1 MPLLPGKNNVGH
13 NIAEMESNGHPRDQS
28 IAAALRV
35 ARKARAE
42 GGDVDRQANLAKF
55 MEGNHPLAP
64 HVLYHGTTKDFSRF
78 NTSPEPNALSA
89 ARNVLGAWF
98 TDSPEKANSFA
109 SVAPEGSNVMPV
121 HLSVKNPYE
130 MSRADLYRIE
140 TAEHAKAVR
149 DALIARGHDGI
160 VSPMPG
166 RGNPNAWVAFH
177 PHQIKSAIGNRGT
190 FDPREPDITKAR
202 GGFARAD
209 GGRAAT
215 HLPFPDSL
223 NIPTPPTKADMD
235 RHARRV
241 DVPLHTARATQTA
254 MDWRKPGERTNPGPM
269 IPGYEDAPVAVRKE
283 TGEHLIF
290 DGHHRTV
297 SAINSGRQ
305 SMPMH
310 VIDAKHYDPENAGRP
325 PMRHGMSDEEMLAEL
340 RPARAAGGGL
350 YANIH
355 AKQERIA
362 HGSGEHMRKPGS
374 EGAPTAKAFKQSA
387 RTARAAGGGASWDAA
402 LKQQREVEGLKAAIR
417 DPKTGEIHHGL
428 THKAVMNAAQSH
440 PDGGKWGRLSW
451 EWGEPNSPH
460 VGFVTRDGEFLNRDQ
475 ANDRLKFGYTAEDA
489 RDFLRRKRASGGS
502 VQEKLYTGP
511 IHSPVAGRTDHLP
524 VHVPSGSYVIPAD
537 VVSAHGEGNTVA
549 GFKVMRRIFGG
560 TPYKGSGGPYNQSG
574 GPYGQNASG
583 TPYGGSGGPYNEKL
597 ARGGSAGSVPVIVA
611 GGEMILDPDQVRAV
625 GEGDLDT
632 GHKVLDEF
640 VKRSRKELIKTLT
653 KLPGPRKD

>member
-1 MPLLPGKNNVGH
+1 MPLLPGKKNVGH
-13 NIAEMESNGHPRDQS
+13 NIAEMESSGHPRDQA

-42 GGDVDRQANLAKF
+42 GGR
-55 MEGNHPLAP
+55 
-64 HVLYHGTTKDFSRF
+64 T
-78 NTSPEPNALSA
+78 
-89 ARNVLGAWF
+89 
-98 TDSPEKANSFA
+98 
-109 SVAPEGSNVMPV
+109 
-121 HLSVKNPYE
+121 
-130 MSRADLYRIE
+130 
-140 TAEHAKAVR
+140 
-149 DALIARGHDGI
+149 
-160 VSPMPG
+160 
-166 RGNPNAWVAFH
+166 
-177 PHQIKSAIGNRGT
+177 
-190 FDPREPDITKAR
+190 
-202 GGFARAD
+202 
-209 GGRAAT
+209 AT
-215 HLPFPDSL
+215 HLPFPDSI

-340 RPARAAGGGL
+340 RPARAEGGGL

-387 RTARAAGGGASWDAA
+387 RTA
-402 LKQQREVEGLKAAIR
+402 
-417 DPKTGEIHHGL
+417 
-428 THKAVMNAAQSH
+428 
-440 PDGGKWGRLSW
+440 
-451 EWGEPNSPH
+451 
-460 VGFVTRDGEFLNRDQ
+460 
-475 ANDRLKFGYTAEDA
+475 
-489 RDFLRRKRASGGS
+489 RASGGS

>member
-1 MPLLPGKNNVGH
+1 MPLLPGKKNVGH
-13 NIAEMESNGHPRDQS
+13 NIAEMELSGHPRDVA
-28 IAAALRV
+28 IAAALHV
-35 ARKARAE
+35 ARKARADGGGVTPRLRPTFVYNGKAYE
-42 GGDVDRQANLAKF
+42 DPRGHHMGQRAAREEQGGDLWPKGKFMFKTEKGKMLDRQAALEHALAHNMITDEARPHAEAAYTGKSTGWNYMGAELPAEWLKPEHRADGGEVDRSANLAKF
-55 MEGNHPLAP
+55 MEGNHPDVP
-64 HVLYHGTTKDFSRF
+64 NVLYHGTSGNFDAFKKSGTGEFG
-78 NTSPEPNALSA
+78 PG
-89 ARNVLGAWF
+89 VYF
-98 TDSPEKANSFA
+98 TDSPNEASAYTTTNERDANAGHNIIPVHVSLKNPFIVKNDPLEFWNRFRANSDEE
-109 SVAPEGSNVMPV
+109 S
-121 HLSVKNPYE
+121 H
-130 MSRADLYRIE
+130 R
-140 TAEHAKAVR
+140 KA
-149 DALIARGHDGI
+149 IAAGHDGVI
-160 VSPMPG
+160 YKRPVSNWDDKLKKIIPTGEMQTH
-166 RGNPNAWVAFH
+166 VVVFH

-202 GGFARAD
+202 GGFARAA
-209 GGRAAT
+209 GGRTAT

-340 RPARAAGGGL
+340 
-350 YANIH
+350 
-355 AKQERIA
+355 
-362 HGSGEHMRKPGS
+362 
-374 EGAPTAKAFKQSA
+374 
-387 RTARAAGGGASWDAA
+387 
-402 LKQQREVEGLKAAIR
+402 
-417 DPKTGEIHHGL
+417 DP
-428 THKAVMNAAQSH
+428 
-440 PDGGKWGRLSW
+440 DR
-451 EWGEPNSPH
+451 
-460 VGFVTRDGEFLNRDQ
+460 Q
-475 ANDRLKFGYTAEDA
+475 A
-489 RDFLRRKRASGGS
+489 RASGGS
-502 VQEKLYTGP
+502 VHEKLYTGP

-574 GPYGQNASG
+574 GPYGQNTSG

-597 ARGGSAGSVPVIVA
+597 AQGGSAGSVPVIVA

-653 KLPGPRKD
+653 KLPGPKKD